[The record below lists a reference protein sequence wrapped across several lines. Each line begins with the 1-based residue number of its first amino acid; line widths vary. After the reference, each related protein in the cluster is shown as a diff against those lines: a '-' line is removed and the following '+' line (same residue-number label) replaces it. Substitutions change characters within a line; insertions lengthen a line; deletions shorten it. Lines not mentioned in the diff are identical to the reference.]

1 MWFALATPV
10 VVMVAT
16 VLMERVERHCVRTP
30 GKAGRKAVGRAAL
43 REASMPV
50 VSVGTLAL
58 KASRTW

>member
-10 VVMVAT
+10 VVMIAA
-16 VLMERVERHCVRTP
+16 VLMERVERYCDRTP

-50 VSVGTLAL
+50 VSAGAL
-58 KASRTW
+58 VFKAGRTG